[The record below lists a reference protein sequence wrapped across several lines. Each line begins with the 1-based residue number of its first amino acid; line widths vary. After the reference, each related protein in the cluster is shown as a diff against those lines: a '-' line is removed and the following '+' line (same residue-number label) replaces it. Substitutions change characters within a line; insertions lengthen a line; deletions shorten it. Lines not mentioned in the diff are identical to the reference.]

1 MQIFTLNLVLNALA
15 ECFIGKA
22 TASLCFLTRLQQSTK
37 APAIKPSPGP
47 ASLSEGGQPSRKP
60 SLATALPLLTLH
72 SVLRSGE
79 DWAKYLL
86 FFPSSPQKKKNNQI
100 YRKNPRILNL
110 RRAISITLYI
120 ITFNLLTADYKV
132 FFNHVLQRKLNY
144 FYLQGTHPITT
155 YFYTCNQ
162 FCSLIFIF
170 VLDNQGNIHSICA
183 CN

>member
-86 FFPSSPQKKKNNQI
+86 FFLLPLKKK
-100 YRKNPRILNL
+100 KPTKFTEK
-110 RRAISITLYI
+110 TLE
-120 ITFNLLTADYKV
+120 F
-132 FFNHVLQRKLNY
+132 
-144 FYLQGTHPITT
+144 
-155 YFYTCNQ
+155 
-162 FCSLIFIF
+162 
-170 VLDNQGNIHSICA
+170 
-183 CN
+183 